1 MKLTKMPKKK
11 SDVAQR
17 VWDLLRLAL
26 LWTRKG
32 GVFKRRVMMELRLVP
47 KFLKGLGHTTTP
59 TPHYQISHYKERQLS
74 FDETPIFHVKM
85 HRPSSM
91 RFLLPCISPE
101 EVDFDYDFGVDEYDG
116 VYRYDSGRKSHSTS
130 SEVEEEDQQ
139 EDQGEE
145 ECGYEGCDEKSPYPL
160 EEEGIDSKA
169 EKFIAKFYEQIK
181 FQRQISY
188 LEYTEMLNR
197 GAG

>member
-1 MKLTKMPKKK
+1 MKLTKMPKKN

-17 VWDLLRLAL
+17 AWSLLRLAL

-32 GVFKRRVMMELRLVP
+32 GVFKRRLMMELRLVP
-47 KFLKGLGHTTTP
+47 KFLKGLGHTTAP
-59 TPHYQISHYKERQLS
+59 RDQLHYKERELS

-85 HRPSSM
+85 HRPASM

-101 EVDFDYDFGVDEYDG
+101 EVDFDYDFGIDEYNRIYG
-116 VYRYDSGRKSHSTS
+116 YDSGRKSYSTS
-130 SEVEEEDQQ
+130 SDEE

-145 ECGYEGCDEKSPYPL
+145 KECGYEGCDEKSPYPL
-160 EEEGIDSKA
+160 EEEEGIDSKA
-169 EKFIAKFYEQIK
+169 EKFIAKFYEQMK
-181 FQRQISY
+181 LQRQVSY

-197 GAG
+197 GAS

>member
-1 MKLTKMPKKK
+1 MPKKN

-17 VWDLLRLAL
+17 AWRLLRLAL

-32 GVFKRRVMMELRLVP
+32 GVFKRRLMMELRLVP
-47 KFLKGLGHTTTP
+47 KFLKGLGHTTAP
-59 TPHYQISHYKERQLS
+59 RDQISYYKERELS

-85 HRPSSM
+85 HRPASM
-91 RFLLPCISPE
+91 RFLLPCISAE
-101 EVDFDYDFGVDEYDG
+101 EVDFDYDFGIDENG
-116 VYRYDSGRKSHSTS
+116 VYGYDSGRKSYSTG
-130 SEVEEEDQQ
+130 SEAKDK
-139 EDQGEE
+139 

-169 EKFIAKFYEQIK
+169 EKFIAKFHEQMK
-181 FQRQISY
+181 LQRQFSY

-197 GAG
+197 GAS